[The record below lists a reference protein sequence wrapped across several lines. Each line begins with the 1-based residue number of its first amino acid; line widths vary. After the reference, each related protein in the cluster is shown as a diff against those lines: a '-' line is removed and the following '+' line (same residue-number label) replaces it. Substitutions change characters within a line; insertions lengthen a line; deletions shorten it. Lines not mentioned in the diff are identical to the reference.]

1 MTALRNQ
8 KINIICFYNI
18 DLTINAGNCLFK
30 MLENKSLIYSLIY
43 QIKCGDFDSGNNFK
57 VNLVFIR

>member
-30 MLENKSLIYSLIY
+30 MLENKSSILS
-43 QIKCGDFDSGNNFK
+43 
-57 VNLVFIR
+57 NLTNKMWKLRF

>member
-8 KINIICFYNI
+8 KINIICIYNI

-30 MLENKSLIYSLIY
+30 KTQIKGIY
-43 QIKCGDFDSGNNFK
+43 QVLEMI
-57 VNLVFIR
+57 